1 MEDEICKGHK
11 FKGVKGGILA
21 SNAKDLEE
29 NKDNMS
35 SKEVPTPNIKI
46 LVDKP
51 SKEMKQDCCKCMS
64 RSYHRR

>member
-1 MEDEICKGHK
+1 MEEEIYKGHK
-11 FKGVKGGILA
+11 FKGGILV

-29 NKDNMS
+29 NKDKMS

-51 SKEMKQDCCKCMS
+51 SKEMKQDCIKCIS
-64 RSYHRR
+64 RSYQRRWA